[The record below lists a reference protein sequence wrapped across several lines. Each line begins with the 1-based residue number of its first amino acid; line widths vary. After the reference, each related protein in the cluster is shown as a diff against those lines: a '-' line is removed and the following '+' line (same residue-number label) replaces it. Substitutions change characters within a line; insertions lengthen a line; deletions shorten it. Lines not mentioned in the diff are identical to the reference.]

1 MKVFVLQVAKCFNA
15 EHSFYFRLLGKS
27 FNRWKIVSWQ
37 LGDHTNGDYVL
48 SWGRRQRLHIVR
60 ILSVSTEEQL
70 FLKLLSDKENESVDN
85 WDGKL
90 TELACASQLTIDPA
104 SALININT
112 KRIYFFSV

>member
-48 SWGRRQRLHIVR
+48 S
-60 ILSVSTEEQL
+60 
-70 FLKLLSDKENESVDN
+70 
-85 WDGKL
+85 
-90 TELACASQLTIDPA
+90 
-104 SALININT
+104 
-112 KRIYFFSV
+112 